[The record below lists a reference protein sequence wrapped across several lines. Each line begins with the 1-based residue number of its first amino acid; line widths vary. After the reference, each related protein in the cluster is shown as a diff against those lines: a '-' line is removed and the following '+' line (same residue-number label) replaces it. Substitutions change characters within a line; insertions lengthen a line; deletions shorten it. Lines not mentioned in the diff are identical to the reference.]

1 MKSDSS
7 TLSKPVSA
15 VQSCEPSV
23 FTYDP
28 DSATVYAV
36 VNAEIKIGDQQAL
49 DPAKIQSL
57 ASSSISSHSMSSSGV
72 QPVDLSIP
80 IVVQVSATTESVHPK
95 IQNLV
100 SSHSSAEEETKVSK
114 QSPAGSLDPSRSADE
129 IEDQF
134 KGEIEHYASLN

>member
-1 MKSDSS
+1 
-7 TLSKPVSA
+7 
-15 VQSCEPSV
+15 
-23 FTYDP
+23 
-28 DSATVYAV
+28 
-36 VNAEIKIGDQQAL
+36 
-49 DPAKIQSL
+49 
-57 ASSSISSHSMSSSGV
+57 MSSSGV

-114 QSPAGSLDPSRSADE
+114 QSPVSSLDPSRSADE